1 MNDFIYWEVHVNTG
15 YIPDLNLG
23 RPRFTN
29 ILQVYFTQADPKST
43 KRQSTQAAFALLGSA
58 HVKTACKNVDEATKL
73 PDNRMSPVDQ

>member
-23 RPRFTN
+23 RPRFT
-29 ILQVYFTQADPKST
+29 KST

>member
-1 MNDFIYWEVHVNTG
+1 MKRPSYGNTRG
-15 YIPDLNLG
+15 Q
-23 RPRFTN
+23 FHQ
-29 ILQVYFTQADPKST
+29 ILRAAFTQADPKST